1 MLEWGTLER
10 FPGRKVRGVSLGHTQ
25 SRFLL
30 SPSLQVPAVWGKGST
45 RSGTSAAP
53 GRGRVA
59 QTRTWLV
66 QQAGAWLQMHLLQAP
81 AALRLCSSF
90 PPSSASCCCLQTCQQ
105 ISLCMCFL
113 ARSRHHQPGSLQPL
127 LPLPQLCRPASHG
140 VKGVKLP
147 PWLGG
152 RQLLGRKW
160 WPAAGDGTSFR
171 RSRQTFWAVRVP

>member
-1 MLEWGTLER
+1 MLEWGTLEK
-10 FPGRKVRGVSLGHTQ
+10 FPGRKVRGVSVGHTQ
-25 SRFLL
+25 SRFFAVPQSAGPCRARQREHSVRDERSTWEGEGGTDTDLACSTSWSVAADAP
-30 SPSLQVPAVWGKGST
+30 SPGS
-45 RSGTSAAP
+45 SC
-53 GRGRVA
+53 
-59 QTRTWLV
+59 
-66 QQAGAWLQMHLLQAP
+66 AP
-81 AALRLCSSF
+81 ALQLL
-90 PPSSASCCCLQTCQQ
+90 PSACCCLQTCQQ